1 MKMKKQRILLIDDDK
16 NTADG
21 LRKILIQDGYDTR
34 CVYSG
39 NEAFHLID
47 TEHFDIVITD
57 MKLPDISGFS
67 VIEKVKEKDADLPVI
82 MITGFSSLQTAIDAM
97 KKGADDYLTKPV
109 NIDELELILK
119 KTWEKQ
125 LLILQNR
132 ELRKELDDKYGFS
145 GFIGNTP
152 EMQLVFKT
160 ITEIAPTAA
169 SVLIYGE
176 TGTGKELVAHA
187 IHHNSDRNDKPF
199 IALHCAS
206 LSEGVLES
214 ELFGH
219 EKGAFTGAV
228 NQRRGRFELADG
240 GTLFLD
246 EIGELNLHVQIKL
259 LRVLETGCFERV
271 GGEETLESDVRIIAA
286 TNKDLDEEIKE
297 GRFRE
302 DLYYRLNVINL
313 ELPPLRERREDIGLL
328 TDSFLVKYATK
339 NKKDI
344 KGFSSQSSRIL
355 SNYDWPGN
363 VRELENAV
371 ERAVVMA
378 RNEFIEPG
386 NLPSNISQS
395 LRKTKKDTFRIP
407 SGTTMKEIEKKVIL
421 ETLHTTNGSKSKAA
435 KILGLS
441 TRKIEYKIKE
451 WSSSE
456 EPKVL
461 KNVSE

>member
-1 MKMKKQRILLIDDDK
+1 MKKQRILLIDDDK

-286 TNKDLDEEIKE
+286 TNKDLEEEIKE

-451 WSSSE
+451 WSSNDDAKTL
-456 EPKVL
+456 KV
-461 KNVSE
+461 E

>member
-1 MKMKKQRILLIDDDK
+1 MKKPGILLIDDDK

-21 LRKILIQDGYDTR
+21 LRKILIQDGYDTS
-34 CVYSG
+34 CVYTG
-39 NEAFHLID
+39 NEALHLID

-67 VIEKVKEKDADLPVI
+67 IIEKVKKKDPNIPVI
-82 MITGFSSLQTAIDAM
+82 MITAFSSLQTAIDAM

-109 NIDELELILK
+109 NIEELELILK

-152 EMQLVFKT
+152 EMQHVFKT

-176 TGTGKELVAHA
+176 TGTGKELVANA
-187 IHHNSDRNDKPF
+187 IHHNSDRKNKPF

-286 TNKDLDEEIKE
+286 TNKDLEEEIKE

-313 ELPPLRERREDIGLL
+313 ELPALRERREDIGLL
-328 TDSFLVKYATK
+328 VDSFLVKYAAK

-386 NLPSNISQS
+386 NLPSNICQS

-421 ETLHTTNGSKSKAA
+421 DALQTTNGSKSKAA
-435 KILGLS
+435 KILGIS

-451 WSSSE
+451 WSTE
-456 EPKVL
+456 E
-461 KNVSE
+461 

>member
-1 MKMKKQRILLIDDDK
+1 MKKPRILLIDDDK
-16 NTADG
+16 NTANG
-21 LRKILIQDGYDTR
+21 LRKILLQDGYDTS
-34 CVYSG
+34 CVYTG
-39 NEAFHLID
+39 NEALNLID
-47 TEHFDIVITD
+47 TKHFDIVITD

-67 VIEKVKEKDADLPVI
+67 IIEKVKKKDADIPVI
-82 MITGFSSLQTAIDAM
+82 MITAFSSLQTAIDAM

-119 KTWEKQ
+119 KIWEKQ

-132 ELRKELDDKYGFS
+132 ELRQKLNDKYGFS
-145 GFIGNTP
+145 GLIGNTP

-169 SVLIYGE
+169 TVLIYGK

-187 IHHNSDRNDKPF
+187 IHYNSDRKDEPF

-240 GTLFLD
+240 GSLFLD
-246 EIGELNLHVQIKL
+246 EIGELNSHVQIKL

-271 GGEETLESDVRIIAA
+271 GGEKTLESDVRIIAA
-286 TNKDLDEEIKE
+286 TNKDLEKEIKE

-313 ELPPLRERREDIGLL
+313 RIPSLRERREDIGLL
-328 TDSFLVKYATK
+328 ADSFLIKYATK
-339 NKKDI
+339 NKKDVNR
-344 KGFSSQSSRIL
+344 FSAQSAKIL
-355 SNYDWPGN
+355 NNYDWPGN

-378 RNEFIEPG
+378 KNELIEPD
-386 NLPSNISQS
+386 NLPSNINQS
-395 LRKTKKDTFRIP
+395 LRKARKDTFRIP
-407 SGTTMKEIEKKVIL
+407 SGTTMKAIEKKAIL
-421 ETLHTTNGSKSKAA
+421 EALQTTNGSKSKAA
-435 KILGLS
+435 KILGIS

-451 WSSSE
+451 WTQSKE
-456 EPKVL
+456 LNEL
-461 KNVSE
+461 KE